1 MQIILQVFYNIFPND
16 IAFSRLQWVKRER
29 TPAVAGAAG
38 VLCQGVWPIGLSDVF
53 LSSYDVDT
61 FREVEEVGCS
71 RGTFDECAV
80 EAIDVAVLG
89 SED

>member
-1 MQIILQVFYNIFPND
+1 MKKTFVLCLSFGLAA
-16 IAFSRLQWVKRER
+16 IAAF
-29 TPAVAGAAG
+29 AAPPPENSDDR